1 MFNLIWIGLMF
12 NLMDPAVEQGVL
24 GKMHHSLL
32 RREACQVL
40 HLQVILIGVCLH
52 PSQFGLVQLGHWSE
66 VILFTHFL
74 NTRKSL
80 PVSGL
85 KLSSILT
92 FLKWTVIALP
102 SVRGAPF
109 VVVFEASCSWDSHCS
124 IVVQNGWDQKASKL
138 RIEAMPRKYWEF

>member
-1 MFNLIWIGLMF
+1 MFNLLWIGLMF

-52 PSQFGLVQLGHWSE
+52 PSQFGLVQHGHWSE

-102 SVRGAPF
+102 SGRGAPF

-124 IVVQNGWDQKASKL
+124 IVAQNGWDQKASKL